1 MTNTKNYIRMASKLF
16 AVTSLCGTLVATPG
30 AATTAPNDGAN
41 WSPTSSERLV
51 KLPSTYLKKAIDQD
65 FAKSALAVALNDTG
79 EEIKFKV
86 KTLEDLRGAIE
97 RADGDL
103 RTELQHQYLAEK
115 RAYLTLVANHQS
127 MRAKRARTKI
137 RVYERLLRKM
147 RRNKGGLTPQ
157 RVALIE
163 KQKQARSR
171 FEAAAPKVDAK
182 LFRSALLSESKY
194 AREYARNVSAIE
206 KLVQAINSHPM
217 NERADLDGKGIGKE
231 DFIRQLVGESE
242 ADLAVLDQEKTVLGY
257 MAKLVALD
265 AMALTESLETD
276 GIEVAEGETDKKH
289 VSEAVGF
296 FLDR

>member
-1 MTNTKNYIRMASKLF
+1 MINTQNYIRKA
-16 AVTSLCGTLVATPG
+16 AQIVVVASLCSTILAAPVT
-30 AATTAPNDGAN
+30 AATAPDDSAS
-41 WSPTSSERLV
+41 WSPKSSERLV

-65 FAKSALAVALNDTG
+65 FAKSSLAAALNDTS

-115 RAYLTLVANHQS
+115 RAYLTLVANHQT
-127 MRAKRARTKI
+127 MRAKRAKTKI

-157 RVALIE
+157 RIALIE

-171 FEAAAPKVDAK
+171 FESSAPKVDAK

-194 AREYARNVSAIE
+194 AREYARNVGAIE

-217 NERADLDGKGIGKE
+217 NERADLNGKGVGKE

-242 ADLAVLDQEKTVLGY
+242 ADLAVLDQERTVLGY

-265 AMALTESLETD
+265 AMALTESIETD

>member
-1 MTNTKNYIRMASKLF
+1 MINTQNYIRKA
-16 AVTSLCGTLVATPG
+16 AQIVVVASLCGTILAAPVT
-30 AATTAPNDGAN
+30 AATAPDDSAS
-41 WSPTSSERLV
+41 WSPKSSERLV

-65 FAKSALAVALNDTG
+65 FAKSSLATALNDTS

-115 RAYLTLVANHQS
+115 RAYLTLVANHQT
-127 MRAKRARTKI
+127 MRAKRAKTKI
-137 RVYERLLRKM
+137 RVYERLLQKM
-147 RRNKGGLTPQ
+147 RRSKGGFTPQ

-171 FEAAAPKVDAK
+171 FESSAPKVDAK

-194 AREYARNVSAIE
+194 AREYARNVGAIE

-242 ADLAVLDQEKTVLGY
+242 ADLAVLDQERTVLGY

-265 AMALTESLETD
+265 AMALTESMTADDTD
-276 GIEVAEGETDKKH
+276 VADAQTDKKH
-289 VSEAVGF
+289 VSDAVGF

>member
-1 MTNTKNYIRMASKLF
+1 MHNTQTYIRKAAKTV
-16 AVTSLCGTLVATPG
+16 AAAALCGTLLTFPLG
-30 AATTAPNDGAN
+30 AATAPDTSAS
-41 WSPTSSERLV
+41 WSPKSSERLV

-65 FAKSALAVALNDTG
+65 FAKSSLAAALNDTG

-103 RTELQHQYLAEK
+103 RTELRHQYLAEK
-115 RAYLTLVANHQS
+115 RAYLTLVANHQK
-127 MRAKRARTKI
+127 MRERRAKTKI

-147 RRNKGGLTPQ
+147 RRNKGGQTPQ
-157 RVALIE
+157 RAALIE
-163 KQKQARSR
+163 KQQQARSR
-171 FEAAAPKVDAK
+171 FESAAPKVDAK
-182 LFRSALLSESKY
+182 LFKSALLSESKY

-217 NERADLDGKGIGKE
+217 NERADINGKGLSKE
-231 DFIRQLVGESE
+231 DFIRQLVGETE
-242 ADLAVLDQEKTVLGY
+242 ADLAVLEQERTVLGY

-265 AMALTESLETD
+265 AMALTETLTSDDTD
-276 GIEVAEGETDKKH
+276 IADGQPDNRH
-289 VSEAVGF
+289 VSEAGGF